1 METYLETLDTQRQ
14 HAAARIRQIVDEAT
28 EAKRALTPEDETAID
43 AANADYDR
51 LKAEAERLL
60 AINEKL
66 AAGDAMRARIAPAT
80 SRQEDDG
87 AERENDRNILAIVK
101 EAQRAI
107 RDGSDAMRG
116 EARSKSLDFV
126 IDHGKVLAVST
137 RAIADFS
144 DSAALYMNDFSTR
157 VAVYMRTLSP
167 LLRVANVITADNGRP
182 LVLPNMTADP
192 TVYTPGEGTAIT
204 ESSGTLGEATATPVS
219 YKALSYISAEAEE
232 DELVGLMQ
240 LISQQQGRAL
250 GFTAGTAMSASL
262 LTAAT
267 NGGTAGGLGGGSTA
281 TFFGYEDLLDLKYG
295 RAYPYRQVGAWLMS
309 NGAIKKTR
317 KWTDKNGDY
326 LWQPAIAAGQPDL
339 FDGQPVYED
348 PGLATP
354 ASATKSV
361 VYGDLSAWVIKQ
373 RGLRVA
379 VSTEYRFNTDQV
391 AIRTVYR
398 AGGALPDAAALAYLI
413 SANT

>member
-1 METYLETLDTQRQ
+1 MDAYLTTLVEQRQ
-14 HAAARIRQIVDEAT
+14 HAAARIRDIVSAAT
-28 EAKRALTPEDETAID
+28 EAKRALSAEDETALE

-51 LKAEAERLL
+51 LKAEEDKLVS
-60 AINEKL
+60 ISEKL
-66 AAGDAMRARIAPAT
+66 AAGDALRARISSAV
-80 SRQEDDG
+80 SRTEDDG
-87 AERENDRNILAIVK
+87 AERTHDRQIMDIVR

-107 RDGSDAMRG
+107 HSGDQFKPREFDLA
-116 EARSKSLDFV
+116 
-126 IDHGKVLAVST
+126 IDHGKVLQVAS

-167 LLRVANVITADNGRP
+167 LLSVANVITADNGRP
-182 LVLPNMTADP
+182 LVLPNLTVDP
-192 TVYTPGEGTAIT
+192 TGYSPGEGTAIT

-219 YKALSYISAEAEE
+219 YKAMSYISAEAEE

-240 LISQQQGRAL
+240 LISQAQGRQL
-250 GFTAGTAMSASL
+250 GFQAGTAMSASL
-262 LTAAT
+262 VSAAT

-309 NGAIKKTR
+309 NGAIKKVR
-317 KWTDKNGDY
+317 KYTDKNGDY
-326 LWQPAIAAGQPDL
+326 LWQPAIAVGQPDL

-348 PGLATP
+348 PGLAAP
-354 ASATKSV
+354 ASVTKSV
-361 VYGDLSAWVIKQ
+361 LYGDLSAWVVKQ
-373 RGLRVA
+373 RSLRVA
-379 VSTEYRFNTDQV
+379 ISTEYRFNTDQV

-398 AGGALPDAAALAYLI
+398 AGGALPDAAAIAYLI